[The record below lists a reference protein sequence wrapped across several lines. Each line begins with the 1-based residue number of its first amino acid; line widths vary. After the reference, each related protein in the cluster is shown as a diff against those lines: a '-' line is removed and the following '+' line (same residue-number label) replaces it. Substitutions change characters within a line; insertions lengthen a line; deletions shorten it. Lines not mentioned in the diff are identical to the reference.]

1 DRDRLF
7 EIAKAQPY
15 REALRFERAVR
26 DWVPESIRDE
36 VPEVSDE
43 GVEPPSIHDLA
54 YKLDL
59 AVRHLWALP
68 FHDGQVRLAEGVDLA
83 AAPEAGLVLASRAG
97 RHRVTWPAEDER
109 ASLYVTPAE
118 ARLLAL
124 FRAPQT
130 FGEALF
136 ARPEIDALD
145 DARGFLAECL
155 RRGLLRHDPG

>member
-1 DRDRLF
+1 AYRNSVCSTFFCDHDHGDEGDGVWSRLQGLVGRIEIGLSHWAMTEVGIDSRDYLARLDALADDVEAVSDHEGAWSAKAREALWGEWLGREIAFFEACAARVLRDRDRLF

-59 AVRHLWALP
+59 
-68 FHDGQVRLAEGVDLA
+68 
-83 AAPEAGLVLASRAG
+83 
-97 RHRVTWPAEDER
+97 
-109 ASLYVTPAE
+109 
-118 ARLLAL
+118 
-124 FRAPQT
+124 
-130 FGEALF
+130 
-136 ARPEIDALD
+136 
-145 DARGFLAECL
+145 
-155 RRGLLRHDPG
+155 